1 MRLST
6 TLSIYLVRSLLLNLL
21 YIFLAFCFIG
31 FILDLLELFR
41 KVQGKE
47 IFIGQILRIAF
58 YKVPF
63 LAFSFLPFIFL
74 FGSILTFT
82 KFNNNF
88 EISAAN
94 AAGIS
99 TWSLT
104 IPLGL
109 TILVLSFLILMVFQP
124 VSAIFLDKNR
134 LLENKYFGYT
144 SNRVSLNSKGIWL
157 HDQSNNPMDEKFI
170 TAKHVLENGKSLA
183 DVEIY
188 YAGPSLDY
196 TTIYKAKTVSID
208 NGRLHMKEV
217 SKYLPGNNPE
227 YYPELDLSSSLLA
240 RQIQESI
247 PNPEIIPL
255 WNLSSLI
262 EQMKES
268 GFSTLKHELY
278 YKSSLASPV
287 LYVSLVFMALA
298 CSLSLPRKSKLGI
311 VFVWGSMIAIVF
323 YFIDKMINVMA
334 LTATLPLNVAA
345 ITPSVAYLLISA
357 AVLIHCEER

>member
-1 MRLST
+1 
-6 TLSIYLVRSLLLNLL
+6 
-21 YIFLAFCFIG
+21 
-31 FILDLLELFR
+31 
-41 KVQGKE
+41 
-47 IFIGQILRIAF
+47 
-58 YKVPF
+58 
-63 LAFSFLPFIFL
+63 
-74 FGSILTFT
+74 
-82 KFNNNF
+82 
-88 EISAAN
+88 
-94 AAGIS
+94 
-99 TWSLT
+99 
-104 IPLGL
+104 
-109 TILVLSFLILMVFQP
+109 MVFQP

-357 AVLIHCEER
+357 AVLIHFEER